1 MKRIVPLILA
11 VFFSIPLFASSVFA
25 TEVTPPVT
33 EAVTEAAPQALE
45 EDDFD
50 IHFARLNV
58 SSSLGDL
65 SFIFPEGIS
74 SSTLV
79 LDGQFLRNMSNSTVY
94 LYCPQFPDY
103 TFSASRFG
111 TVGYR
116 PNNGSYQTVEL
127 IVQSVE
133 DPVPSFE
140 DVFPWIFLALI
151 VISMFAHLW
160 EFSKR

>member
-1 MKRIVPLILA
+1 MKRIIPLLIA
-11 VFFSIPLFASSVFA
+11 VFFSIPLLPVCVFA
-25 TEVTPPVT
+25 TEVTPPET

-45 EDDFD
+45 DDDFD

-58 SSSLGDL
+58 SSSLGEL
-65 SFIFPEGIS
+65 TLIFPEGVS
-74 SSTLV
+74 SSALV

-103 TFSASRFG
+103 TFSASRFD

-116 PNNGSYQTVEL
+116 PNNGGYQTVEL
-127 IVQSVE
+127 IVESVE

-140 DVFPWIFLALI
+140 DVFPWIFLAII
-151 VISMFAHLW
+151 VLGLFAQMW
-160 EFSKR
+160 NFTKR